1 MTDCDTADRAIAA
14 AAEGISM
21 ARVAELWAPELR
33 QPASWLRRRLIEA
46 AVDGLFDMEYPLIGL
61 TLLDPTT
68 QAQRRVSLDLADFGR
83 SPQAADLVASFR
95 KKRRELDLLDI
106 VEAMTGCDL
115 VVGRAAV
122 LALAARWKLP
132 APSFWAEPAAPEPAA
147 AESAGPDV
155 IVQLVAYFNDHRGMP
170 EKEAKAKCRAT
181 GLGFTK
187 RQWAEA
193 RAKAAPE
200 SKLKRGRPRKN
211 PIQAT

>member
-1 MTDCDTADRAIAA
+1 
-14 AAEGISM
+14 M

-68 QAQRRVSLDLADFGR
+68 QAQRRVFSVDLADFGR

-132 APSFWAEPAAPEPAA
+132 APSFWAEPAAPEPAGAEA
-147 AESAGPDV
+147 AGPMSLSSSSPTSMTTPGCRRGKPKPSAGQRGSASPSGSGPR
-155 IVQLVAYFNDHRGMP
+155 LVRRP
-170 EKEAKAKCRAT
+170 LPKA
-181 GLGFTK
+181 
-187 RQWAEA
+187 
-193 RAKAAPE
+193 
-200 SKLKRGRPRKN
+200 S
-211 PIQAT
+211 